1 MNNYETALKVMADK
15 NADDEIKIYLVL
27 ELLYNGEV
35 SLTKAKEL
43 MYWAWL
49 VLKIIGLLLM
59 RKL

>member
-43 MYWAWL
+43 YWAWL
-49 VLKIIGLLLM
+49 V
-59 RKL
+59 